1 MMTSTQ
7 FAAILGFAFV
17 AVWIA
22 FGFGSAVL
30 CLVGAAVFYAAAL
43 FLRGDLDLADVQN
56 RVSGGGGRA
65 GRPSTQRGGGARS

>member
-1 MMTSTQ
+1 MTPTQ

-43 FLRGDLDLADVQN
+43 FLRGDIDLADIQS
-56 RVSGGGGRA
+56 RLGSRGGGV
-65 GRPSTQRGGGARS
+65 GRPNTQRGGGA

>member
-17 AVWIA
+17 AAWIA

-30 CLVGAAVFYAAAL
+30 CLVGAAAFYVAVL
-43 FLRGDLDLADVQN
+43 FVRGDVDLADLQS
-56 RVSGGGGRA
+56 RLGGRAGGGGR
-65 GRPSTQRGGGARS
+65 G

>member
-1 MMTSTQ
+1 MMTTTH

-30 CLVGAAVFYAAAL
+30 CLVGAAAFYVAAL
-43 FLRGDLDLADVQN
+43 FLRGDLDLAEVQS
-56 RVSGGGGRA
+56 RFGARGAGGR
-65 GRPSTQRGGGARS
+65 PARRL

>member
-17 AVWIA
+17 AAWIA

-30 CLVGAAVFYAAAL
+30 CLVGAAGFYATAL
-43 FLRGDLDLADVQN
+43 FLRGDLDLADVQS
-56 RVSGGGGRA
+56 RLGGRGGGVGR
-65 GRPSTQRGGGARS
+65 RPNTPRGGGA

>member
-1 MMTSTQ
+1 MTPTQ

-30 CLVGAAVFYAAAL
+30 CLVGAAGFYAAAL
-43 FLRGDLDLADVQN
+43 FLRGDLDLADIQS
-56 RVSGGGGRA
+56 RLGGR
-65 GRPSTQRGGGARS
+65 GGRVKRPSTQRGGGA

>member
-17 AVWIA
+17 VIWIA

-30 CLVGAAVFYAAAL
+30 CLIGAAVFYAVAL
-43 FLRGDLDLADVQN
+43 FLRGDLDLADVQS
-56 RVSGGGGRA
+56 RLGGR
-65 GRPSTQRGGGARS
+65 GGTRPPSPQR

>member
-1 MMTSTQ
+1 MTPTQ

-43 FLRGDLDLADVQN
+43 FLRGDIDLVDVQS
-56 RVSGGGGRA
+56 RLGGRGGGV
-65 GRPSTQRGGGARS
+65 GRPKTQRGGGA

>member
-1 MMTSTQ
+1 MTPTQ

-43 FLRGDLDLADVQN
+43 FLRGDIDLADVQS
-56 RVSGGGGRA
+56 RLGSRGGGLGR
-65 GRPSTQRGGGARS
+65 RPNTQRGGGA

>member
-1 MMTSTQ
+1 MTLTQ

-43 FLRGDLDLADVQN
+43 FLRGDIDLSDVQS
-56 RVSGGGGRA
+56 RLGGRGGGV
-65 GRPSTQRGGGARS
+65 GRPNTQRGGGA

>member
-1 MMTSTQ
+1 MMTSAQ

-30 CLVGAAVFYAAAL
+30 CLVGAAGFYATML
-43 FLRGDLDLADVQN
+43 FLRGDLDLGDVQS
-56 RVSGGGGRA
+56 RLGSRGGSVGRA
-65 GRPSTQRGGGARS
+65 NKQREGVDRP

>member
-1 MMTSTQ
+1 MIPTQ

-43 FLRGDLDLADVQN
+43 FLRGDVDLADVQT
-56 RVSGGGGRA
+56 RLGGR
-65 GRPSTQRGGGARS
+65 GGRVERPSTQRGGGA